1 MWGMTFEKSLR
12 LFWPRPVAE
21 TDARGSSEGR
31 TPRRSRRADAPQTHN
46 REAEMN
52 ADKTIQITAT
62 EHLITLGIVVGLT
75 AATAAI
81 EKAQTELKLPGIRVA
96 RNAVLAEEAQAR
108 MQLMQ
113 ENLRLAFATWG
124 SLEGCEVHCSSHGVV
139 TLTDA
144 EGAK

>member
-62 EHLITLGIVVGLT
+62 EHLITLGIVVGLGVRRALPVTRTYCSRSRTHRLPYQRT
-75 AATAAI
+75 AHPRPA
-81 EKAQTELKLPGIRVA
+81 P
-96 RNAVLAEEAQAR
+96 VLYK
-108 MQLMQ
+108 
-113 ENLRLAFATWG
+113 G
-124 SLEGCEVHCSSHGVV
+124 S
-139 TLTDA
+139 A
-144 EGAK
+144 